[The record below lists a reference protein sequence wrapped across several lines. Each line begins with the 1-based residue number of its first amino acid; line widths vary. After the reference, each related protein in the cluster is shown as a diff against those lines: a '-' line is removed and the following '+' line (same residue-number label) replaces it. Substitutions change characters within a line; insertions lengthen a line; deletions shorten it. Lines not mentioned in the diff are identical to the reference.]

1 MSKFDALFEDEDDI
15 FGGSPKSKY
24 WDISNQISKDLMQAE
39 FDDVIMRL
47 AVMEKMLMKIHDEE
61 MLDQIIKNHYFE
73 NMDEIEVL
81 KKSMY
86 MELAGKLIYR
96 LAD

>member
-1 MSKFDALFEDEDDI
+1 MSKYDALFEDEDDI
-15 FGGSPKSKY
+15 FGGTPKSKY
-24 WDISNQISKDLMQAE
+24 WDISKQISEDLMQCE
-39 FDDVIMRL
+39 FDDIVMRL

-61 MLDQIIKNHYFE
+61 MLDRIIKNYYYE
-73 NMDEIEVL
+73 NTDEIEVL

>member
-1 MSKFDALFEDEDDI
+1 MSKYDVLFEDEEDM

-24 WDISNQISKDLMQAE
+24 WDISNQINKDLVQAE
-39 FDDVIMRL
+39 FDDVVMRL

-61 MLDQIIKNHYFE
+61 ILDKIIKNYYYE
-73 NMDEIEVL
+73 NMDEIEAL

>member
-1 MSKFDALFEDEDDI
+1 MGKFDALFEDEDDI

-24 WDISNQISKDLMQAE
+24 WDISNQISKDLMKDE
-39 FDDVIMRL
+39 FDTVIMRM
-47 AVMEKMLMKIHDEE
+47 AVMERMLIEHPDEE
-61 MLDQIIKNHYFE
+61 MLDKIIKNYYYE
-73 NMDEIEVL
+73 NTDEIEVL
-81 KKSMY
+81 KKSLY

>member
-24 WDISNQISKDLMQAE
+24 WDISNQISKDLMQDE
-39 FDDVIMRL
+39 FDQVIMRM

-61 MLDQIIKNHYFE
+61 MLDNIIKTYYYE
-73 NMDEIEVL
+73 NTDEIEVL
-81 KKSMY
+81 KKSLY

>member
-1 MSKFDALFEDEDDI
+1 MTKYDVLFEDEEDM

-24 WDISNQISKDLMQAE
+24 WDISNQVNKDLMQAE
-39 FDDVIMRL
+39 FDDIVMRL

-61 MLDQIIKNHYFE
+61 MLEKIIKNYYYE

-81 KKSMY
+81 KKSIY

>member
-1 MSKFDALFEDEDDI
+1 MSKFDALFEDEGDI

-24 WDISNQISKDLMQAE
+24 WDISNQISKDLMQDE
-39 FDDVIMRL
+39 FDHVIMRM

-61 MLDQIIKNHYFE
+61 MLDNIIRNYYYE
-73 NMDEIEVL
+73 NTDEIEVL
-81 KKSMY
+81 KKSLY

>member
-1 MSKFDALFEDEDDI
+1 VGKFDALFEDEDDI

-61 MLDQIIKNHYFE
+61 MLDNIIKNYYYA
-73 NMDEIEVL
+73 NMDEIDVL

>member
-1 MSKFDALFEDEDDI
+1 VGKFDALFEDEDDI

-24 WDISNQISKDLMQAE
+24 WDISNQISKDLMQDE
-39 FDDVIMRL
+39 FDNVVMRM
-47 AVMEKMLMKIHDEE
+47 AVMEKMLMAHHDEE
-61 MLDQIIKNHYFE
+61 MLDKIIKNYYYE
-73 NMDEIEVL
+73 NTDEIEVL

>member
-1 MSKFDALFEDEDDI
+1 MSKYDALFEDEDDI

-61 MLDQIIKNHYFE
+61 MLDRIIKNYYYE

>member
-1 MSKFDALFEDEDDI
+1 MSKYDVLFEDEEDM

-24 WDISNQISKDLMQAE
+24 WDISNQLNKDLVQAQ
-39 FDDVIMRL
+39 FDDVVMRL
-47 AVMEKMLMKIHDEE
+47 AVMEKMLMKTHDEE
-61 MLDQIIKNHYFE
+61 MLDKIIKNYYYE
-73 NMDEIEVL
+73 NMDEIEAL

>member
-1 MSKFDALFEDEDDI
+1 MSKYDVLFEDEEDM

-24 WDISNQISKDLMQAE
+24 WDISNQVNKDLMQAE
-39 FDDVIMRL
+39 FDDVVMRL

-61 MLDQIIKNHYFE
+61 MLDKIIKNYYYE
-73 NMDEIEVL
+73 NMDEIEAL